1 MVNRKIIRTW
11 LHFVLHSFLMTQQ
24 KSPSPKSFLFVCTG
38 NICRSPTA
46 EGLFE
51 RTLAEAGL
59 TGRFA
64 HDIGHAPD
72 ARSQA
77 TAAALG
83 TPLHHLRARN
93 VRPSDFTAFDVILAM
108 DETHLKALQRMQPAG
123 STALLSLHLAYCGI
137 TERPDVP
144 DPYFGQQADFDY
156 VYEVL
161 NRANAG
167 LMKRLKPTN

>member
-1 MVNRKIIRTW
+1 
-11 LHFVLHSFLMTQQ
+11 MTQH
-24 KSPSPKSFLFVCTG
+24 KNPSPKSFLFVCTG

-51 RTLAEAGL
+51 RALNERGITHITHDSAGVDS
-59 TGRFA
+59 
-64 HDIGHAPD
+64 HHIGHAPD

-77 TAAALG
+77 TAAAHG

-93 VRPSDFTAFDVILAM
+93 VRPSDFTEFDIILAM
-108 DETHLKALQRMQPAG
+108 DETHLKALQRMQPAC
-123 STALLSLHLAYCGI
+123 STALLSLHLDYCGI

-156 VYEVL
+156 VYDVL
-161 NRANAG
+161 KRANEN
-167 LMKRLKPTN
+167 LVERLQVTGYS